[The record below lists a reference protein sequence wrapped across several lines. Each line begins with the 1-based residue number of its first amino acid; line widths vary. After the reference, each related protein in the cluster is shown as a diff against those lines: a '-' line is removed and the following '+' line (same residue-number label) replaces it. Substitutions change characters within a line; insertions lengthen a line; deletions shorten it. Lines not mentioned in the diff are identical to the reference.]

1 MNPETDVGG
10 ADVPPSPLDALPVL
24 VSPEAAAPAALEPE
38 VVGATLTPILPRTCC
53 TIVLGAVAA
62 GALDTL
68 ADAMLLTSATPD
80 VTASGVVDVLT
91 GKTST
96 IGGEATIGSAVTAGV
111 ALATWELVVVT
122 DGVTVGVGDGVG
134 DGGAATTTDDPADG
148 LTTPTC
154 PPNTGDDILIIAAI
168 AK

>member
-1 MNPETDVGG
+1 
-10 ADVPPSPLDALPVL
+10 VPPSPLDALPVL

-96 IGGEATIGSAVTAGV
+96 VGGAVFVVDTVDVDGV
-111 ALATWELVVVT
+111 L
-122 DGVTVGVGDGVG
+122 VTVGVGRGVETM
-134 DGGAATTTDDPADG
+134 ATPEPAPG
-148 LTTPTC
+148 LITATWPA
-154 PPNTGDDILIIAAI
+154 NI
-168 AK
+168 

>member
-1 MNPETDVGG
+1 M
-10 ADVPPSPLDALPVL
+10 PPSPSDALPVL

-96 IGGEATIGSAVTAGV
+96 VGGAETVTSGTVGGGAVFVVDTVDVDGV
-111 ALATWELVVVT
+111 L
-122 DGVTVGVGDGVG
+122 VTVGVGRGVETM
-134 DGGAATTTDDPADG
+134 ATPEPAPG
-148 LTTPTC
+148 LITATWPA
-154 PPNTGDDILIIAAI
+154 NI
-168 AK
+168 

>member
-1 MNPETDVGG
+1 M
-10 ADVPPSPLDALPVL
+10 PPSPLDALPVL

-62 GALDTL
+62 AALDTL

-96 IGGEATIGSAVTAGV
+96 VGGAETVTSGTVGGGAVFVVDTVDGV
-111 ALATWELVVVT
+111 L
-122 DGVTVGVGDGVG
+122 VTVGVGRGVETM
-134 DGGAATTTDDPADG
+134 ATPEPAPG
-148 LTTPTC
+148 LITATWPA
-154 PPNTGDDILIIAAI
+154 NI
-168 AK
+168 

>member
-1 MNPETDVGG
+1 
-10 ADVPPSPLDALPVL
+10 VPPSPLDALPVL

-62 GALDTL
+62 GALDTP

-96 IGGEATIGSAVTAGV
+96 VGGAETVTSGTVGGGAVFVVDTVDGV
-111 ALATWELVVVT
+111 L
-122 DGVTVGVGDGVG
+122 VTVGVGRGVETM
-134 DGGAATTTDDPADG
+134 ATPEPAPG
-148 LTTPTC
+148 LITATWPA
-154 PPNTGDDILIIAAI
+154 NI
-168 AK
+168 